1 MSHNVTFS
9 MSKNVEI
16 LALFH
21 AKNAKNS
28 CYSERLREATGAMW
42 GGVAFVPR
50 PRQNNDR

>member
-1 MSHNVTFS
+1 MSHFQCRK
-9 MSKNVEI
+9 MSK
-16 LALFH
+16 FWRFFMP
-21 AKNAKNS
+21 KNAKIS